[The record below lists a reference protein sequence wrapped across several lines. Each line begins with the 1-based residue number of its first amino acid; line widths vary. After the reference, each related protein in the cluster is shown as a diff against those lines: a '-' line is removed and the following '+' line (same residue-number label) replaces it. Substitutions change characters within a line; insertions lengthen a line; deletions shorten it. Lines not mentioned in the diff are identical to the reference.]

1 MEVLHDLTDL
11 RSLRG
16 PVYLAIGIFDGVH
29 RGHQALI
36 GEAQADARKT
46 GGTAVVMTFEPH
58 PMMFFQR
65 GEPPLRL
72 SSPRHKEILLA
83 RQGVTHLAVLPF
95 EAARAGQTAEAF
107 VEDLRAACQPLGGV
121 VVGADWK
128 FGKGRAGD
136 VGLLKRMGG
145 FEVDGIPA
153 VTLDGEVI
161 SSTAIRVALANG
173 NLDFAEKAL
182 GRPYAVFGQVV
193 PGRKIGRKLG
203 FPTANVELPG
213 WQLPPDGVYA
223 VGVRLGAK
231 ASLKCTFSS
240 SRETFMAWK
249 SRSNSGALSV
259 RRKNLPRSKNC
270 GTRSRVISRPPERID
285 RRFPSYQ
292 LSSPNTSGGTV
303 ALTGE
308 RWSFFGFLVTMSC
321 APKKSGGIGHTALH
335 ESGEACRRGEVRNTR
350 RRLPSSRRRRRR
362 GR

>member
-1 MEVLHDLTDL
+1 MLHDLADL

-128 FGKGRAGD
+128 FGKGRGGD

-231 ASLKCTFSS
+231 AFRGIANL
-240 SRETFMAWK
+240 
-249 SRSNSGALSV
+249 GV
-259 RRKNLPRSKNC
+259 RPTVTSDRQRLLEVHLFEFE
-270 GTRSRVISRPPERID
+270 GDLYGMEIEVEF
-285 RRFPSYQ
+285 RRFIRPEKKFASIEELRNQ
-292 LSSPNTSGGTV
+292 IARDIAT
-303 ALTGE
+303 AGE
-308 RWSFFGFLVTMSC
+308 D
-321 APKKSGGIGHTALH
+321 
-335 ESGEACRRGEVRNTR
+335 
-350 RRLPSSRRRRRR
+350 
-362 GR
+362 